1 MRRPLQLEESNSFR
15 QMKLGIDV
23 MGGDFAPSAVVK
35 GAIKARQLLSEEVEL
50 VLIGDSGQVIQFCQ
64 DQQFDP
70 ARFTLVHTTEVIGM
84 GENPAKAF
92 AQKKDSSIYR
102 GFAMLHENQ
111 IDAFASAGNTGA
123 MLAGAILM
131 SKVIP
136 GIIRPVISAHVPTPE
151 GKPIVL
157 LDVGLNP
164 DARPDVLFQYG
175 IIGSVYARTILNIEN
190 PKVGL
195 LNIGEEEEKGNMVTK
210 ETYKLMKD
218 TDQFNFVGNVEGHD
232 FFNPEKQNVIVCD
245 AFVGNILLKEAEA
258 FYGLVKKLEI
268 HHPFFEE
275 FNFENTGGTPV
286 LGINHPVII
295 GHGISNDE
303 AIKNMILNSY
313 QVVKSNLIEKIK
325 EAFGNE

>member
-1 MRRPLQLEESNSFR
+1 
-15 QMKLGIDV
+15 MKLGIDA
-23 MGGDFAPSAVVK
+23 MGGDFAPVAVVN
-35 GAIKARQLLSEEVEL
+35 GAIKARQELPEEVEL
-50 VLIGDSGQVIQFCQ
+50 VLIGDSAQIREICKEHH
-64 DQQFDP
+64 FD
-70 ARFTLVHTTEVIGM
+70 AGRFTIVHTTEVIEM

-92 AQKKDSSIYR
+92 AQKKDSSIFR
-102 GFAMLHENQ
+102 GFALLRQ
-111 IDAFASAGNTGA
+111 GDLDAFASAGNTGA
-123 MLAGAILM
+123 MLAGAMLV

-164 DARPDVLFQYG
+164 DARPDVLYQYG
-175 IIGSVYARTILNIEN
+175 ILGSVYARAVLEIEN

-195 LNIGEEEEKGNMVTK
+195 LNIGSEEEKGNMVTK

-218 TDQFNFVGNVEGHD
+218 TTQFQFVGNVEGHD
-232 FFNPEKQNVIVCD
+232 FFNSEKQNVIVCD

-258 FYGLVKKLEI
+258 FYGLVKKLGI

-286 LGINHPVII
+286 LGINHPVVI
-295 GHGISNDE
+295 GHGISNAE
-303 AIKNMILNSY
+303 AIKNMIINTYHVVNS
-313 QVVKSNLIEKIK
+313 QLVEKIK
-325 EAFGNE
+325 EAFQ